1 MYNIIVKEDGNTNIF
16 YDYNECLLTTWL
28 KDVINTISGNNA
40 NLESS
45 DYYKNKTEFKNKIK
59 AGTLRYVLIN
69 KYENITINKQI
80 NDFSKLGIKNIIVC
94 QNDKSKVMYN
104 IKKFREYLEDN
115 KGEILE
121 YINDENNDKITYFS
135 NNDDNIFYN
144 KNILL
149 TEFIKWCCDKKKSNG
164 YMQ

>member
-1 MYNIIVKEDGNTNIF
+1 MHFINDNLCISNIVVPDDVDINDVKKKIN
-16 YDYNECLLTTWL
+16 LLTS
-28 KDVINTISGNNA
+28 KIKS
-40 NLESS
+40 LEQNILS
-45 DYYKNKTEFKNKIK
+45 NRNKIEH
-59 AGTLRYVLIN
+59 N
-69 KYENITINKQI
+69 KKINKQI